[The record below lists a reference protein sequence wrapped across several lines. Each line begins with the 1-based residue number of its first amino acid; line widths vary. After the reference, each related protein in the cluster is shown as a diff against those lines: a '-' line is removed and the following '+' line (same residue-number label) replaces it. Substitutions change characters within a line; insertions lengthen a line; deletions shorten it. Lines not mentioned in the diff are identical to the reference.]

1 MPRQPVAS
9 GRGAVPPN
17 SPVVGDA
24 TGCCVDARNDP
35 IALWRAQWCVPYPFN
50 ATVVSDAGGDNKSSE
65 GVWVTLSPSESTATV
80 DGPIRVVIV
89 DDTPDVRLL
98 LRLQLEVQP
107 GIEVVGEADNGLDA
121 VRVASLA
128 RPDVL
133 VLDMMM
139 PGLTGIEALPR
150 IRQVAPETRVIMF
163 SSRIASNVEAAALR
177 AGAAAYIEKTAP
189 ISSVIDAVRSVATT

>member
-1 MPRQPVAS
+1 M
-9 GRGAVPPN
+9 
-17 SPVVGDA
+17 
-24 TGCCVDARNDP
+24 
-35 IALWRAQWCVPYPFN
+35 
-50 ATVVSDAGGDNKSSE
+50 
-65 GVWVTLSPSESTATV
+65 SPSESTAAV

-98 LRLQLEVQP
+98 LRMQLEVQP

-128 RPDVL
+128 RPDVM

-163 SSRIASNVEAAALR
+163 SSRIASNVEAAALQ

-189 ISSVIDAVRSVATT
+189 ISSVIDAVRGVATT